1 MEGFE
6 KTEPVVMPDEALV
19 PAQSRITPAPNQF
32 THSLT
37 RPQQFHYGDE
47 GSKASGTL
55 PAGTKV
61 VLMVYNGG
69 ASCHV
74 ADGQGRYVEIQF
86 DSLQKL

>member
-1 MEGFE
+1 MKGFE
-6 KTEPVVMPDEALV
+6 DTDPVVLPDEALV

-37 RPQQFHYGDE
+37 RPQQFHYGDA
-47 GSKASGTL
+47 GSAPSGTL

-61 VLMVYNGG
+61 VLMVHDGG
-69 ASCHV
+69 ASCRV